1 MLHRSVLL
9 FAVALTT
16 VAACGGGGDSS
27 SADTTTPA
35 AEVTTGDTA
44 AETTAPETSA
54 VDTTVPATDAPG
66 DVTAECMNGTWQ
78 ADAAEHQRRIDSMGI
93 PLPMT
98 VGPETVS
105 GVVIDDG
112 SFVADSS
119 IVLTAA
125 ISELTLTSSST
136 SHIEG
141 TFTLEGDV
149 VQADVTVNEITEGPF
164 VATLPDGTQVSMPT
178 AGVEPPSAVPGFQGS
193 TVTCDATSLSFD
205 VIGSEFGSITYTR
218 IG

>member
-1 MLHRSVLL
+1 MLHRSALV

-16 VAACGGGGDSS
+16 LAACGGGGDSS
-27 SADTTTPA
+27 ADTTSSG

-44 AETTAPETSA
+44 AETTAATAAE
-54 VDTTVPATDAPG
+54 TTVPATDAPG
-66 DVTAECMNGTWQ
+66 DATAECMNGTWQ

-98 VGPETVS
+98 VGPESVS
-105 GVVIDDG
+105 GVIIDNG

-119 IVLTAA
+119 IVIIGTIA
-125 ISELTLTSSST
+125 ELTLTSSSS

-141 TFTLEGDV
+141 TFTLDGDV
-149 VQADVTVNEITEGPF
+149 VHADVTVNDIVAGAF
-164 VATLPDGTQVSMPT
+164 VATLPDGTEVSMPG
-178 AGVEPPSAVPGFQGS
+178 AGVEPPSPAPSFEGS
-193 TVTCDATSLSFD
+193 TVVCDATTLSFD